1 MQVLELCADVF
12 LSPVL
17 MEAMLLSAVLPR
29 DEFINFFKTY
39 LPKFKSKRTKTLFSF
54 VKVSDKMMEK

>member
-39 LPKFKSKRTKTLFSF
+39 LPNLSQKEQKPYL
-54 VKVSDKMMEK
+54 VL